1 MGSVFGSL
9 GGACATLC
17 ACEAC
22 KSCLSLGKRSARM
35 FYCLLFFLTMLIAWI
50 MRDYSSKLMSEIP
63 WYAPRTP
70 RRLYAPLGLLTPS
83 VTGYRVD

>member
-9 GGACATLC
+9 GGACASVC

-22 KSCLSLGKRSARM
+22 KSCLAMGKRSARA
-35 FYCLLFFLTMLIAWI
+35 FYCVLFFLSMIISWI

-63 WYAPRTP
+63 WCVIAIAKHHWTTVPLIERT
-70 RRLYAPLGLLTPS
+70 RF
-83 VTGYRVD
+83 